1 MLIYSSADIVSKA
14 YVQNIMVC
22 ICKHVN
28 KIFPHISKFQSQKY
42 IKTKI
47 E

>member
-14 YVQNIMVC
+14 DVQNIMIC

-42 IKTKI
+42 LKTKN